1 MNLVEAVKKFEEE
14 LSPLV
19 IENTSL
25 LKKRADL
32 VEKLSSIDSE
42 LSTFHSKVE
51 SISQKYSEFAF
62 SNRDDVFSIIGS
74 ISQNLN
80 KKQKRKSK
88 KEKVE
93 LLLSILTEYQP
104 ATFAELNNHYKNV
117 AGTTLLSAQTLIDAG
132 LATSDVFGKADPKK
146 LRNGRPM
153 NAQKMVKHLEKVSV

>member
-42 LSTFHSKVE
+42 LSTFHNKVE
-51 SISQKYSEFAF
+51 GISQKYSEFAF